1 MSENKEETK
10 VVEEK
15 VHETGTDNP
24 IDFPE
29 SKKDQRVKVV
39 LPHQKIKGV
48 VPQKKMPKQVF
59 NKKPMTR
66 SAGRGR

>member
-1 MSENKEETK
+1 MNEENK
-10 VVEEK
+10 VVEE
-15 VHETGTDNP
+15 EL
-24 IDFPE
+24 E
-29 SKKDQRVKVV
+29 LEEEKKEQKHKVV

-59 NKKPMTR
+59 NKKPITR

>member
-1 MSENKEETK
+1 MTEENK
-10 VVEEK
+10 VVEE
-15 VHETGTDNP
+15 ELD
-24 IDFPE
+24 E
-29 SKKDQRVKVV
+29 EKKEQRVKVTI
-39 LPHQKIKGV
+39 PHQKIKGV